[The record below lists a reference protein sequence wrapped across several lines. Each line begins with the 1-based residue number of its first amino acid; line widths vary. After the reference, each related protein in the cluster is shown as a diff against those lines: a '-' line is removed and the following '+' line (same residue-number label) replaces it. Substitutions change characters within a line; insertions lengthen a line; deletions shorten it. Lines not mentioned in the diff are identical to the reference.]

1 MILLTGASGFIGSHL
16 AHALVDKRKK
26 LILVSRKGKF
36 DPALLKIKN
45 KVTALKLDITKRSAL
60 EKLPG
65 PIEAIFHT
73 AIHPSQKPET
83 DFDLRQCI
91 ETNALGTLNLLEFCQ
106 KRGIERFIYSS
117 SIGVYGNK
125 ISPPIDESYPIIPK
139 TAYGIGKYLGE
150 MYCKQFHQNH
160 GIQHFILRYSSV
172 YGYNQAPDTVLPI
185 FINLAR
191 NNRDIVIFGQGK
203 KIQDFVYIKD
213 VIKAN
218 LLALKSKHPGDY
230 LIGAGIGTSMLTLA
244 KTVSQVFGGGGK
256 ARILRNRELPG
267 DSAQIWLNVSKA
279 KQGLGYAPDFSLERG
294 LRDYKS
300 ILDGI
305 R

>member
-16 AHALVDKRKK
+16 ARALIGKRKK
-26 LILVSRKGKF
+26 LILISRKGKF
-36 DPALLKIKN
+36 DPDLLKIKN
-45 KVTALKLDITKRSAL
+45 TVTALKLDITNRASL
-60 EKLPG
+60 SKLPG
-65 PIEAIFHT
+65 PIEAVFHT

-106 KRGIERFIYSS
+106 KKGIEKFIYSS

-150 MYCKQFHQNH
+150 VYCRQFHQKY

-172 YGYNQAPDTVLPI
+172 YGYNQMPDTVLPI
-185 FINLAR
+185 FINLVK

-213 VIKAN
+213 VLRAN
-218 LLALKSKHPGDY
+218 LLALKSKRPGDY
-230 LIGAGIGTSMLTLA
+230 LIGSGVGSSMLALA
-244 KTVSQVFGGGGK
+244 KTVSKVFGEGRK
-256 ARILRNRELPG
+256 VRISRNREAPE
-267 DSAQIWLNVSKA
+267 DSAQIWLDVSKA
-279 KQGLGYAPDFSLERG
+279 KQYLGYAPGFGLEQG

-300 ILDGI
+300 ILDGK